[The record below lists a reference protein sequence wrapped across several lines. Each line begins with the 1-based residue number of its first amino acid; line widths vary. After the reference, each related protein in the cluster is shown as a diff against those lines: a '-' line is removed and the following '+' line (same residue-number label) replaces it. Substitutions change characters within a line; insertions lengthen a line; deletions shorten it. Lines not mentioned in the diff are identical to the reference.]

1 MRLSSGVLVT
11 PMSTSSDKTI
21 LKFFLENSPYIKQV
35 EVWEQLANAGSGS
48 TDLMFCYRK
57 DPDVLTLE
65 IPQDKAKQSPDG
77 HWHLCIDDS
86 GELLC
91 FFAPGN
97 DS

>member
-1 MRLSSGVLVT
+1 MPGKHPMWSS
-11 PMSTSSDKTI
+11 
-21 LKFFLENSPYIKQV
+21 ERKQP
-35 EVWEQLANAGSGS
+35 L
-48 TDLMFCYRK
+48 R
-57 DPDVLTLE
+57 LE